1 MWTSPGD
8 FGEKRG
14 KYNPAWWPNDINQY
28 GLLKH
33 LTVSRYGT
41 WMDGLSISDTTL
53 EQVNIRAKQWTL
65 RIAVD
70 RNSRNVGGLTLFGK
84 EFGNYRQDIVLR
96 LYYENISPSDSSE
109 AD

>member
-1 MWTSPGD
+1 
-8 FGEKRG
+8 
-14 KYNPAWWPNDINQY
+14 
-28 GLLKH
+28 
-33 LTVSRYGT
+33 
-41 WMDGLSISDTTL
+41 MDGLSISDTTL